1 MGIGRLD
8 SPRQSLEH
16 LIHFPLVAGDTGPE
30 VLRYQQWFNRQYAF
44 YAPPITGT
52 YGSADEAAV
61 TELQRRLG
69 LTQTGHFNIQTAKKA
84 GYIQTPIFATVEGH
98 SSDMMAG
105 PVADTATRLEV
116 EGLCH
121 SRPTGYQNGDIPFNN
136 QSGVDSLH
144 DTLSATALPMPDG
157 STIPFPPGTPII
169 IGGFSQGMIVV
180 YDFLEKHF
188 GPGCDLEWRKD
199 DVLGYLFYGNPC
211 RAANS
216 GGSDG
221 THGLD
226 PLKRFGLPG
235 CYPQPANV
243 HEVWRPGDIFAQNG
257 DDEASQLKAAVYQLV
272 ARGDFISQPFSIFA
286 KLEKIATDFAVL
298 LPEVIAIFQ
307 AIISGISFLADNPN
321 PHYSPFDIG
330 GGLDWARN
338 LLS

>member
-1 MGIGRLD
+1 MAVQGVH
-8 SPRQSLEH
+8 SARQSLEH

-44 YAPPITGT
+44 YAPPVTGT

-84 GYIQTPIFATVEGH
+84 GYIQTPVFFSVEGH
-98 SSDMMAG
+98 SSDMFAG
-105 PVADTATRLEV
+105 PVADTAAQLEA

-121 SRPTGYQNGDIPFNN
+121 HEPTNYNNGAIPFDN
-136 QSGVDSLH
+136 QSGVDELARRVGQTVQ
-144 DTLSATALPMPDG
+144 DNG
-157 STIPFPPGTPII
+157 ISTPPGTPII

-180 YDFLEKHF
+180 YDFLAQHF

-226 PLKRFGLPG
+226 PLKRFNLPG
-235 CYPQPANV
+235 CVPQPANV

-321 PHYSPFDIG
+321 PHYGPFDIG